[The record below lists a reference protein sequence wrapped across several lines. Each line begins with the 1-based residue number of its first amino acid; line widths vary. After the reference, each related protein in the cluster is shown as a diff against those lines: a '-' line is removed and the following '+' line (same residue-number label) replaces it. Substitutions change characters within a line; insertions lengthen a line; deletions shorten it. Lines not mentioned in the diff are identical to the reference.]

1 MEIQNQLA
9 KVEGH
14 SMKEME
20 RAKQLQTIEMQIEY
34 EKRRALTEVIINN
47 YFLVFIQDYLG

>member
-1 MEIQNQLA
+1 
-9 KVEGH
+9 
-14 SMKEME
+14 MKEME

-34 EKRRALTEVIINN
+34 EKRRALTEVIIDN

>member
-34 EKRRALTEVIINN
+34 EKRRALTEVIIDN